1 MADEPAKTA
10 VFRPPRA
17 LRGRRER
24 MLWRSIAPLAAANG
38 RLTPATEP
46 LLMVFV
52 RALAQV
58 YETPD
63 YMLRSDRISDGDL
76 KRMRDLAK
84 SFGIL
89 Q

>member
-63 YMLRSDRISDGDL
+63 MLHSDQISDGDL